1 MRSDNNNPD
10 TTSSAK
16 RTYSRL
22 RLPLALTAAVAGV
35 ALAGTADAA
44 QLGSFGGFGGKMMGG
59 GGGARGITGTPG
71 ATGITGARG
80 ITTAPGITGAAGT
93 RGIIGTTGPRGITGF
108 PSTIGTINPTV
119 KPPKV
124 GITGG
129 KPPKV
134 GGITGGGI
142 SGGGIT
148 GTPGAGTTGNP
159 GGKPPKG
166 GGTTGGDGG
175 RVSGGDDG
183 NRHPRKP
190 RYPKIP
196 IIVGVPTA
204 ITAATPVLGAV
215 TPGGGSTTSTVNQSG
230 GGGSSSS
237 PPIARRASSG
247 VPPGNER
254 RYVPDEVLI
263 QLAAS
268 VPEETIDGLIRRL
281 RLNRVA
287 SFTSNGVTMFR
298 WKIPDQR
305 SVPTVIRSLEAE
317 RIALAVQPNYLY
329 QLQEEEPA
337 PGDELSARP
346 PVTQSDP
353 GQYAPAKLRL
363 RQAHE
368 LAKGQKVLV
377 AVIDSGVDLTH
388 PELEGMVA
396 GSFDAL
402 DSDEKA
408 HAHGTGVAGAIV
420 ARARLT
426 GTAPEA
432 RILAARAFSAKEKTP
447 EATTYGINRSI
458 DWAIASGAHVINMSF
473 AGPRD
478 PSIEQ
483 RVAQARKKG
492 VVLIAAAGNAG
503 PKSGPLYPAAYP
515 NVIAVTAT
523 DADDRLFHAANRGGH
538 IAVAAPGVD
547 LLLPAPET
555 GYQVTTGTSF
565 AAAEVSGI
573 VALMLERKPD
583 LGHEGVRKALTG
595 TARDLG
601 PKGAD
606 TQFGSGLVDAY
617 QAIRSLEPA
626 TTGAAARIVPAANR

>member
-1 MRSDNNNPD
+1 MRSDSAIPD
-10 TTSSAK
+10 ATSSTK
-16 RTYSRL
+16 RKNSLR
-22 RLPLALTAAVAGV
+22 RLPLALTAVVAGV

-44 QLGSFGGFGGKMMGG
+44 QLGSFGGFGGRMMGG
-59 GGGARGITGTPG
+59 GGAPG
-71 ATGITGARG
+71 VRG
-80 ITTAPGITGAAGT
+80 ITTAPGASGMTGTRGITTTPGITGATGS
-93 RGIIGTTGPRGITGF
+93 RGIIGTTGPRGIIGTTGSRGGF
-108 PSTIGTINPTV
+108 PGTIGTINPTV

-124 GITGG
+124 GVIT
-129 KPPKV
+129 
-134 GGITGGGI
+134 
-142 SGGGIT
+142 GGGIT
-148 GTPGAGTTGNP
+148 GTPGITGNP

-183 NRHPRKP
+183 KYPPRKP
-190 RYPKIP
+190 RHPKFP
-196 IIVGVPTA
+196 VIVGVPTG
-204 ITAATPVLGAV
+204 ITAVTPVLGAV
-215 TPGGGSTTSTVNQSG
+215 APSSGAPTSKATPSKVTQSG

-237 PPIARRASSG
+237 PPPIARRTGSG
-247 VPPGNER
+247 APPANER

-268 VPEETIDGLIRRL
+268 VPEETVDGLIRRL

-298 WKIPDQR
+298 WRIADQR

-317 RIALAVQPNYLY
+317 RIVLAAQPNYLY
-329 QLQEEEPA
+329 QLQEEKPA
-337 PGDELSARP
+337 PGDELSALP
-346 PVTQSDP
+346 PVSQSDP

-402 DSDEKA
+402 DADEKA

-432 RILAARAFSAKEKTP
+432 RILAARAFSAKERTP
-447 EATTYGINRSI
+447 EATTYSINRSI

-483 RVAQARKKG
+483 KVAQARKRG
-492 VVLIAAAGNAG
+492 LVLIAAAGNAG

-523 DADDRLFHAANRGGH
+523 DADDKLFNGANRGGH

-606 TQFGSGLVDAY
+606 AQFGSGLVDAY
-617 QAIRSLEPA
+617 EAIRSLEPA
-626 TTGAAARIVPAANR
+626 TTGAAVRVVPAANR